1 MYTIFSLQILGGLL
15 LLVIILIL
23 IKITF
28 LPQKTVSNN
37 LPLKIY
43 CKNIMNIHFSLL
55 NIGKISGG

>member
-55 NIGKISGG
+55 NI